1 MILNQLN
8 CKQTIQ
14 QNLLTFCLKSLTL
27 NVVGYLKLGG
37 MGHLSILKWIKEYD
51 NQNIFNFKNL
61 NFNSIL
67 PKICLKM
74 FWKGKNYK
82 RPSGICT

>member
-14 QNLLTFCLKSLTL
+14 QNLLTFCLTL
-27 NVVGYLKLGG
+27 EVVGYLKLGG

-67 PKICLKM
+67 TKICLKM

-82 RPSGICT
+82 RPGGICT